1 MRKVRERISE
11 DDYYLNIAAEV
22 ARRSTC
28 LRRHYGAVIVR
39 NKQIISTGYCGSP
52 RGTVNCSDMG
62 LCLRE
67 EMDIKRGKNYE
78 LCRAVH
84 AEQNAIIHAP
94 RLDMLGSTLY
104 LVGMDASNG
113 RVLDDSMPCLICRRM
128 IINAGIAEVIIRR
141 GDRIRL
147 EKISEWIKS
156 NLGEVKKTETG
167 EFAPMVPED
176 YE

>member
-1 MRKVRERISE
+1 MRKVRDRISE
-11 DDYYLNIAAEV
+11 DDYYLNIAYEV

-39 NKQIISTGYCGSP
+39 NMQIISTGYCGAP

-67 EMDIKRGKNYE
+67 EKEIKRGKNYE

-94 RLDMLGSTLY
+94 RLDMLGATLY
-104 LVGMDASNG
+104 LVGKDAASG
-113 RVLDDSMPCLICRRM
+113 KVLDDSMPCLICKRM
-128 IINAGIAEVIIRR
+128 IINAGISEVIIRR
-141 GDRIRL
+141 GDRVCV
-147 EKISEWIKS
+147 EKMSAWIKD
-156 NLGEVKKTETG
+156 NLGEVEKTADG
-167 EFAPMVPED
+167 EFVPVLPED